1 MYSVVLMAALTTSG
15 EVATWGR
22 YDYWG
27 GGCYGCYGC
36 WGGYWGGWYGR
47 YGYWGGY
54 SGWVPYGYAYAPA
67 YAGPVILTTS
77 VTRIDAPT
85 LESGLPDSVQL
96 VVDLPA
102 DALLFVNDK
111 ATNSTT
117 ARRVFSS
124 PPLEPGSTYSYLLR
138 AELQREGK
146 TYQQTKKVL
155 VRAGQETTTS
165 FTESGIMQAARA
177 DR

>member
-1 MYSVVLMAALTTSG
+1 MAALTTSG
-15 EVATWGR
+15 EVPTWGR
-22 YDYWG
+22 HGYWG
-27 GGCYGCYGC
+27 GSCYGCYGC
-36 WGGYWGGWYGR
+36 WGGYWGGWYGC
-47 YGYWGGY
+47 YGCWGGY
-54 SGWVPYGYAYAPA
+54 SGWVPYGYAYAPV
-67 YAGPVILTTS
+67 YAAPVIVTTS

-85 LESGLPDSVQL
+85 LESRSPDSVQL

-111 ATNSTT
+111 ATKTT
-117 ARRVFSS
+117 AGHRVFNS

-138 AELQREGK
+138 AELQREGG
-146 TYQQTKKVL
+146 TYQQTKKVF
-155 VRAGQETTTS
+155 VRAGQETTAT